1 MKYAVNPSAS
11 IQQQSHPGNVATPAT
26 MLRSPPFTQ
35 SPPLRCFSLIF
46 AAASQLKYSLQRA
59 PYFAPPLLPFQPV
72 SQFALSHPAEAARSL
87 GPDFCHYR
95 CHEGQCTRSLL
106 QFRGSI
112 SPKSLP
118 CLSSWPPPS
127 PLLRLLPVV
136 LFALLLLAQARWCV
150 LLSQIKRNHCCCTSR
165 TCNPASEWIFF
176 MWQLVP

>member
-26 MLRSPPFTQ
+26 MLRSPPLRFH
-35 SPPLRCFSLIF
+35 PLRCFSLIF
-46 AAASQLKYSLQRA
+46 ATASQLKYSLQLHILR
-59 PYFAPPLLPFQPV
+59 LPFSPFRP
-72 SQFALSHPAEAARSL
+72 FALSHPVEAARSL

-127 PLLRLLPVV
+127 LPVV
-136 LFALLLLAQARWCV
+136 LVALLLLAQARWCV
-150 LLSQIKRNHCCCTSR
+150 LLSQIKRNHCCCTNR
-165 TCNPASEWIFF
+165 TCNSASEWIFF

>member
-26 MLRSPPFTQ
+26 MLRSPPFKQ

-59 PYFAPPLLPFQPV
+59 PYFAPPTLV
-72 SQFALSHPAEAARSL
+72 FALSHPVEAARSL

-127 PLLRLLPVV
+127 PMLCLLPSRPVGV
-136 LFALLLLAQARWCV
+136 AVASPGAMVCFIIANKAQSFLLHQQNV
-150 LLSQIKRNHCCCTSR
+150 
-165 TCNPASEWIFF
+165 
-176 MWQLVP
+176 QLGERVDFLHVAACAMKY